1 MLRRC
6 VILFNELTGDID
18 LSDYRAE
25 LDATYD
31 DDETGDVFFRA
42 LYAELAAQG
51 FEMIDYAAA
60 RAETIELRRFFDAQ
74 MEFLID
80 TTLAPRGF
88 WVTGSATTS
97 APCRPP
103 SRQTNARPTEQRT
116 AILVDGEMAEWT
128 IASVLKTVEPARV
141 PGVRIPLSPPKPQV
155 KDLLHR

>member
-60 RAETIELRRFFDAQ
+60 RAETIELRRLFDAQ

-88 WVTGSATTS
+88 WGHRIGHHVSAVP
-97 APCRPP
+97 APIPTDERP
-103 SRQTNARPTEQRT
+103 A
-116 AILVDGEMAEWT
+116 D
-128 IASVLKTVEPARV
+128 
-141 PGVRIPLSPPKPQV
+141 
-155 KDLLHR
+155 